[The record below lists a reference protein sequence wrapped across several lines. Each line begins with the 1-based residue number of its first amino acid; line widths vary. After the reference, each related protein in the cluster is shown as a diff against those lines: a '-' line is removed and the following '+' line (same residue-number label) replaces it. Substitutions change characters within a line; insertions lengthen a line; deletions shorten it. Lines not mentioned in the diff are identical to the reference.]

1 MSGRAY
7 EDYYFDSADGL
18 RLYCRDYASESAGE
32 HAPVLCLPGLTRNS
46 KDFEPLALLLAQE
59 RRVLSPDFRGR
70 GLSQYDSDWRNYH
83 PAQYMADIELLLERL
98 DVPRVVIVGTSLGGW
113 MAMLMSLERPN
124 VVVGAVLNDIG
135 PEANAAGLARVVNST
150 GTLDKVAQFSDA
162 VLQTRSNYEI
172 AFPDW
177 TEEEWRWFTQSTYRE
192 CADGQFDLN
201 YDRNIGHAAREGVS
215 GLPHDPWKMFDA
227 LRNKPTLLVHG
238 KLSDILTEDIV
249 VKMSARN
256 PNLRVATV
264 SNRGHAPLLNEQEAV
279 NAINSHIAKL

>member
-1 MSGRAY
+1 MSTRAY
-7 EDYYFDSADGL
+7 ENYYFDSADGL
-18 RLYCRDYASESAGE
+18 RLYCRDYAAASAGE

-46 KDFEPLALLLAQE
+46 RDFESLALLLAQE
-59 RRVLSPDFRGR
+59 RRVLSPDLRGR

-83 PAQYMADIELLLERL
+83 PAQYMADIELLLEKL

-113 MAMLMSLERPN
+113 MAMLMSLERSD

-135 PEANAAGLARVVNST
+135 PEADAAGLARVVNST
-150 GTLDKVAQFSDA
+150 GKLDKVDQFSDA

-177 TEEEWRWFTQSTYRE
+177 TEDEWRWYAESTYRQG
-192 CADGQFDLN
+192 ADGQFDLN
-201 YDRNIGHAAREGVS
+201 YDRNIGLAAREGVS
-215 GLPHDPWKMFDA
+215 GLPQDPWQMFDA

-256 PNLRVATV
+256 PDLRVATV
-264 SNRGHAPLLNEQEAV
+264 PNRGHAPLLNELEAV
-279 NAINSHIAKL
+279 NAIKSYIAKL